1 MTIYIDRR
9 PMGVRSNGARVPGI
23 VTRSGRLI
31 FNLAPTYLSA
41 KVLGALQCCQV
52 KDYDEH
58 LFALDR

>member
-1 MTIYIDRR
+1 
-9 PMGVRSNGARVPGI
+9 MGVRSNGARVPGI